1 MGFEKERFGRMIK
14 YLVSFLAITAL
25 ASCGG
30 SGRSYSNLGS
40 SSSDQG
46 SGSVIGNAGTSYQ
59 RIGNT
64 TFGSDGTSYQQIGNS
79 TFGSDGT
86 SYQRIGNTTFGS
98 DGTTCTAIGASTFC
112 N

>member
-1 MGFEKERFGRMIK
+1 MVK

-30 SGRSYSNLGS
+30 GGRSYSNLGS
-40 SSSDQG
+40 SSSKQV
-46 SGSVIGNAGTSYQ
+46 SGSVIGNA
-59 RIGNT
+59 
-64 TFGSDGTSYQQIGNS
+64 GTSYQQIGNS

-98 DGTTCTAIGASTFC
+98 DGTTCTTIGASTFC